1 MEPTI
6 KESLYLLFRIIGV
19 MQEIIPSCK
28 ETKNIIKELQG
39 FATGDKKSQEIADAI
54 RKYQDFMF
62 NEKNYAGLYIE
73 KKSTYDIKRR
83 YNRTS

>member
-28 ETKNIIKELQG
+28 ETKNIIKEKI
-39 FATGDKKSQEIADAI
+39 DKGVNIFSFWAVRIFTLTI
-54 RKYQDFMF
+54 IPTFRCFF
-62 NEKNYAGLYIE
+62 LL
-73 KKSTYDIKRR
+73 
-83 YNRTS
+83 